1 MTFFNQKEEVLQ
13 IELTQYGKYLLSKG
27 KWKPAYYAFFDDDV
41 IYDGKYAGLQE
52 NQAQAVDRIKET
64 PRTKTQYIFTGIEE
78 QVKKNLEL
86 IKQNKEDITSLK
98 LLPKQEKHFTP
109 INQLGKSSLG
119 QRKAPAFLLNVLK
132 GEIEKIQAIQS
143 GNSPNIRTPR
153 IDLKDSVFKRRVEKY
168 NTSYNYAG
176 LASEVLNRTKVFE
189 DGKMVTI
196 EEDYIVLEI
205 FEKNVDTLNKNFDIE
220 MFLIET
226 DEKTG
231 EEEYI
236 QLHFDD
242 SPDIVKNGILL
253 DPSEIDIS
261 KSSYMEIESMRELD
275 PFRATNYFDILAD
288 NQIQKDMLC
297 KLITQTSQGN
307 DSVYNSNI
315 DCEDI
320 INNRNAGKMGG
331 VNDLYRSSYDEDES
345 NKC

>member
-1 MTFFNQKEEVLQ
+1 M
-13 IELTQYGKYLLSKG
+13 
-27 KWKPAYYAFFDDDV
+27 
-41 IYDGKYAGLQE
+41 
-52 NQAQAVDRIKET
+52 
-64 PRTKTQYIFTGIEE
+64 
-78 QVKKNLEL
+78 
-86 IKQNKEDITSLK
+86 IKQNREDITSLK
-98 LLPKQEKHFTP
+98 LLPKQEKHFTS
-109 INQLGKSSLG
+109 ISQLGRSSLG
-119 QRKAPAFLLNVLK
+119 ERKAPAFLLNVLK
-132 GEIEKIQAIQS
+132 GEIENTQIIQT
-143 GNSPNIRTPR
+143 GNSANIRTPR

-205 FEKNVDTLNKNFDIE
+205 FEKNVDILNKNFDIE

-242 SPDIVKNGILL
+242 SPDIIKNGILL
-253 DPSEIDIS
+253 DPVDIDIS
-261 KSSYMEIESMRELD
+261 KSSYLETESIRELD
-275 PFRATNYFDILAD
+275 PFRATNYFDILID
-288 NQIQKDMLC
+288 SQIQKDMLC
-297 KLITQTSQGN
+297 KLITHTTQGN
-307 DSVYNSNI
+307 DSIYNQNI

-320 INNRNAGKMGG
+320 INNRNAGKIGG
-331 VNDLYRSSYDEDES
+331 ISEIYRSSYDESEN